1 MSVWRELRVLTRD
14 VKATRHGT
22 PMSKRTGDHS
32 CVHHATLPSTLTR
45 REMLGVGLGAVTGMF
60 ALPTALIAA
69 SDSGFLARTT
79 ARFGAGMR
87 PEIDVAVRAARWIRT
102 ARIET
107 SHGITWPAD
116 PAKPASVGTDLY
128 NGTPGVVLFHL
139 ELYHATGDRSWLDE
153 ACLGANE
160 LAALLPTIDKT
171 RDCGLYTGL
180 AGAAFVL
187 EETHRASGQGRYR
200 DASRQAVMMIH
211 AHAQKAGAGVAWA
224 GESATSDIIS
234 GNSGIGL
241 FLLWADTHM
250 DDPPSRALAVA
261 AGRRL
266 LELGLPAGGGT
277 KWAVAPGTKNLY
289 PNFSH
294 GTAGVAYLLATL
306 YQVTG
311 ERPFLDAALAGAR
324 YLAAIAI
331 TERDGF
337 KVFHHEPGGED
348 LFYLSWCHGP
358 AGTSRLFYRL
368 ADVSQDARWREMI
381 RRGAR
386 ATIDSGLPEQRSPG
400 FWNNVSQCC
409 GNAGVGEYFLSL
421 QRLMPDPAYAEMVR
435 RVAADT
441 LRRATPAGDGIKW
454 IQAENRV
461 QPEVV
466 VAQTGYMQGASGVGT
481 LFLHMDAAAQRRP
494 APIGWPDSPFA

>member
-1 MSVWRELRVLTRD
+1 MSTRT
-14 VKATRHGT
+14 A
-22 PMSKRTGDHS
+22 DHS
-32 CVHHATLPSTLTR
+32 CVHHAAPPSTLTR
-45 REMLGVGLGAVTGMF
+45 REMLGVGLGAVAGMF

-69 SDSGFLARTT
+69 SDSGVQARTT
-79 ARFGAGMR
+79 DVFGAGTR
-87 PEIDVAVRAARWIRT
+87 PDIDIAVRAAHWIRT

-107 SHGITWPAD
+107 PNGIAWPAD
-116 PAKPASVGTDLY
+116 LAKPASVGTDLY

-153 ACLGANE
+153 ACLGAND
-160 LAALLPTIDKT
+160 LAERLPSMDKT
-171 RDCGLYTGL
+171 RHCGLYTGL

-187 EETHRASGQGRYR
+187 EETHRASGQGRFR
-200 DASRQAVMMIH
+200 DASRHAVTMIH
-211 AHAQKAGAGVAWA
+211 AHALKAGAGVAWA
-224 GESATSDIIS
+224 GESATADIIS

-241 FLLWADTHM
+241 FLLWAEKHM

-261 AGRRL
+261 AGHRL
-266 LELGLPAGGGT
+266 LELGVPALGGT
-277 KWAVAPGTKNLY
+277 KWAVAPGVRNLY
-289 PNFSH
+289 PNVSH
-294 GTAGVAYLLATL
+294 GTAGVTYFLATL

-311 ERPFLDAALAGAR
+311 ERPFFDAALAGAR
-324 YLAAIAI
+324 YLQAIAI

-337 KVFHHEPGGED
+337 KVFHHEPGGEE
-348 LFYLSWCHGP
+348 LFYMSWCHGP
-358 AGTSRLFYRL
+358 AGASRLFYRL
-368 ADVSQDARWREMI
+368 ADVSQDEHWRGII

-386 ATIDSGLPEQRSPG
+386 ATMDSGLPEQRSPG

-435 RVAADT
+435 RIAADT
-441 LRRATPAGDGIKW
+441 LRRATPAVDGIKW

-461 QPEVV
+461 QPDVV

-481 LFLHMDAAAQRRP
+481 LFLHMDAAAQHRP
-494 APIGWPDSPFA
+494 MPIMWPDSPFV